1 MTQDERLAE
10 LRVTHITSEEN
21 VHIGSTGHQLTS
33 WSDTHHSPVLFG
45 HTIAL

>member
-21 VHIGSTGHQLTS
+21 VHIGSTGHQLTFNNV
-33 WSDTHHSPVLFG
+33 TYHKPVLFG